1 MKRVL
6 IMHISEFGGHK
17 KASENISE
25 AVKFIDPEVKTLNI
39 NGFGYLY
46 PRSEKLV
53 DFFYT
58 ATIKRIPR
66 LWGKIYDRDSII
78 KAISPLKKISNTVG
92 FNKFSHLLKDFK
104 PAVIV
109 ATQAFPCGIAADFK
123 KMRRL
128 NIPIFA
134 IVTDYYPHRFWIN
147 SSIDNYIVAC
157 KEAKDVLIAEGVDK
171 EKIKVLG
178 IPISHKFLETYTKE
192 EVASE
197 LGFNSE
203 LPSILI
209 MGGGLGLGPIKDTFL
224 KINKIDYP
232 FQVIVVCGRN
242 KLLYNW
248 FARRKNKFKRPVFYF
263 GYINFV
269 NKLMDFSD
277 IIITKGGGITVSE
290 ALSKSMAI
298 IVINPIPGQEER
310 NVNYLLDKKAIV
322 KADNIHEVKDIVKG
336 LLNNPGGLISLKEA
350 AHDISIRD
358 SSLRIAYSIINC
370 LG

>member
-25 AVKFIDPEVKTLNI
+25 AIKFIDPEVKTLNI

-58 ATIKRIPR
+58 ATIKRVPR
-66 LWGKIYDRDSII
+66 LWGRMYDRNSII
-78 KAISPLKKISNTVG
+78 KTISPLKKISNTIG

-104 PAVIV
+104 PGVIV

-123 KMRRL
+123 KKHRL

-147 SSIDNYIVAC
+147 SYIDNYIVAC
-157 KEAKDVLIAEGVDK
+157 KEAEEMLISEGVGK
-171 EKIKVLG
+171 EKIKILG
-178 IPISHKFLETYTKE
+178 IPISHRFLDTYAKE
-192 EVASE
+192 EVAAE
-197 LGFNSE
+197 LGLNAD

-224 KINKIDYP
+224 KINKISFP

-263 GYINFV
+263 GYIDFV

-322 KADNIHEVKDIVKG
+322 RADNIYDVVNITKRLIG
-336 LLNNPGGLISLKEA
+336 NPGDLALLKKA
-350 AHDISIRD
+350 AHNISIRD
-358 SSLRIAYSIINC
+358 SSLKIAYSIINY
-370 LG
+370 LD

>member
-25 AVKFIDPEVKTLNI
+25 AIKFIDPEVKVLNI

-53 DFFYT
+53 DFFY
-58 ATIKRIPR
+58 AVTIKRIPR
-66 LWGKIYDRDSII
+66 LWGGIYDRNSVV
-78 KAISPLKKISNTVG
+78 KTLSPLKKISNAVG
-92 FNKFSHLLKDFK
+92 FRKFSRLINDFN
-104 PAVIV
+104 PGVIA

-123 KMRRL
+123 KTYGL

-134 IVTDYYPHRFWIN
+134 VVTDYYPHRFWI
-147 SSIDNYIVAC
+147 SPYIDNYIVAC
-157 KEAKDVLIAEGVDK
+157 KEAQDALTAEGVRKD
-171 EKIKVLG
+171 KIKIFG
-178 IPISHKFLETYTKE
+178 IPISHKFLETYTKK
-192 EVASE
+192 EVAYE
-197 LGFNSE
+197 MGFNPE

-224 KINKIDYP
+224 EIDRINYP

-248 FARRKNKFKRPVFYF
+248 FAKNKNRFKKPVFYF

-277 IIITKGGGITVSE
+277 IIITKGGGVTISE

-298 IVINPIPGQEER
+298 VVINPIPGQEER
-310 NVNYLLDKKAIV
+310 NVNYLLGKKAVV
-322 KADNIHEVKDIVKG
+322 KADSIRDVKDITKR
-336 LLNNPGGLISLKEA
+336 LLRDSDYLASLKKA
-350 AHDISIRD
+350 AYDNSIRD
-358 SSLRIAYSIINC
+358 SSLRIAYSILNY
-370 LG
+370 LA

>member
-46 PRSEKLV
+46 PLSEKLV

-66 LWGKIYDRDSII
+66 LWGRIYDKNVVI
-78 KAISPLKKISNTVG
+78 KTLSPLKKISNTIG
-92 FNKFSHLLKDFK
+92 FDKFSRLLRKFNPD
-104 PAVIV
+104 VIV

-123 KMRRL
+123 KTHGL
-128 NIPIFA
+128 SIPIFA

-147 SSIDNYIVAC
+147 PSIDNYIVAC
-157 KEAKDVLIAEGVDK
+157 KKAEDILVNEGVKK
-171 EKIKVLG
+171 ERIKILG
-178 IPISHKFLETYTKE
+178 IPISHRFLDTYTKE
-192 EVASE
+192 EVAAE
-197 LGFNSE
+197 LGFNPG

-209 MGGGLGLGPIKDTFL
+209 MGGGLGLGPIKDTFIE
-224 KINKIDYP
+224 INKINYS

-263 GYINFV
+263 GHIDFV
-269 NKLMDFSD
+269 NKLMDFSS

-310 NVNYLLDKKAIV
+310 NVNYLLDKKAII
-322 KADNIHEVKDIVKG
+322 KADNIPEVGIITKRILGNQDE
-336 LLNNPGGLISLKEA
+336 LASLKMA
-350 AHDISIRD
+350 AHDNSIRD
-358 SSLRIAYSIINC
+358 SSLRIAYSVLGC
-370 LG
+370 LR